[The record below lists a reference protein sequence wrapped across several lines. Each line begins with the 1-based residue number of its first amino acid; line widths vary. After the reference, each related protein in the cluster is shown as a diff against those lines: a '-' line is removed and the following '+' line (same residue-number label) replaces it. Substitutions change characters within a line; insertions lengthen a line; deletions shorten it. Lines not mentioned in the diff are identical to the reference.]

1 LANLLVASATQFE
14 AVLIWSHQ
22 PASGI
27 ETGRQFKAFN
37 RVFEEEPTDE
47 QLASVVAEKQ
57 RQIEATPHAF
67 PDPAMHR
74 MELRKVAKYDLPL
87 EYYVDLWNQDQ
98 PEE

>member
-1 LANLLVASATQFE
+1 MANLLVASATQFE
-14 AVLIWSHQ
+14 AVLVWSHE

-27 ETGRQFKAFN
+27 GERQYKAFN
-37 RVFEEEPTDE
+37 RVFDEEPNDV
-47 QLASVVAEKQ
+47 QLAAVVADKQ
-57 RQIEATPHAF
+57 REIEATPDAY

-87 EYYVDLWNQDQ
+87 QEYVDLWNQDQ